1 MEKFISIVIPNYN
14 NEGTIGKCLEA
25 AFASDYTNFEVIV
38 VDDHSDDSSVEIIRT
53 FPCKLI
59 SAQRRSGTSK
69 ARNLGAQNSRG
80 EIIFFTDADCLLQ
93 KDTLSIVNNIFPEV
107 ATDLIIGGTYTRIPY
122 DDNFYSIF
130 QSEFVNY
137 FETKSAADPDYIAAH
152 AMIISSAYF
161 KESGGFPEV
170 FLPIIEDVEFS
181 HRARKA
187 GGKLIIQPTIQVQH
201 IFGFSLVRSLRN
213 AFRKTTYWTM
223 YSLKNNDLLTDS
235 GCASKELKVDV
246 ISFVTSLLLLISWI
260 LLRNPVFL
268 YILPVTFFSNIIIN
282 RQLFKA
288 FYESG
293 SSLFALKAVLYY
305 ILVYPV
311 PVGLGTITGVAKH
324 FASSKE
330 SWPKVRDHDHYN
342 KRPAPC
348 QLSSSVNEE
357 EPG

>member
-14 NEGTIGKCLEA
+14 NEGTIRKCLEA

-38 VDDHSDDSSVEIIRT
+38 VDDHSDDSSVEIIKT
-53 FPCKLI
+53 FPCRLI
-59 SAQRRSGTSK
+59 SVQRRSGTSK
-69 ARNLGAQNSRG
+69 ARNTGAQNSRG
-80 EIIFFTDADCLLQ
+80 EILFFTDADCLLQ
-93 KDTLSIVNNIFPEV
+93 KNTLSIINNIFPKV
-107 ATDLIIGGTYTRIPY
+107 DTDLIIGGTYTRMPY
-122 DDNFYSIF
+122 DDSFYSSF

-152 AMIISSAYF
+152 AMIIGSAYF

-181 HRARKA
+181 HRLRRA
-187 GGKLIIQPTIQVQH
+187 GCKLIIQPGIQVQH

-223 YSLKNNDLLTDS
+223 YSLKNKDLLSDS

-246 ISFVTSLLLLISWI
+246 ISFVTSLFLIVSWI
-260 LLRNPVFL
+260 LLRKPVFL
-268 YILPVTFFSNIIIN
+268 YILPLIFFSNIIIN
-282 RQLFKA
+282 RKLFKA

-293 SSLFALKAVLYY
+293 SSLFALKAILYY
-305 ILVYPV
+305 MVIYPV
-311 PVGLGTITGVAKH
+311 PVGLGAITGAVKH
-324 FASSKE
+324 FRSSKE
-330 SWPKVRDHDHYN
+330 SWPKVKKHDHCN
-342 KRPAPC
+342 KKPAPC
-348 QLSSSVNEE
+348 QLSSNINEE